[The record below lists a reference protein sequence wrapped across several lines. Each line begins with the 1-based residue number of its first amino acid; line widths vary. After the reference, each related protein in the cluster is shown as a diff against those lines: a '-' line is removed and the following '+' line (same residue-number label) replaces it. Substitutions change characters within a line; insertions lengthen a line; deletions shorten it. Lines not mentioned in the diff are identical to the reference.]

1 MGCGLSLAGLMVML
15 MPVLGVLVVLGV
27 DRRRGAF
34 LVFSSRSSPLLFPTL
49 LSLHLSPTFPSPSL
63 PPSSYSPP
71 QSIVLF
77 PPLSGERLPPPFR
90 SLPMTMVVVLVSCWW
105 FDG

>member
-34 LVFSSRSSPLLFPTL
+34 LVFSSRSSPSSFQPSSLFIFPLRFLRHPFLPPLILLPNPL
-49 LSLHLSPTFPSPSL
+49 CYSHLFRESASL
-63 PPSSYSPP
+63 PPSAPS
-71 QSIVLF
+71 Q
-77 PPLSGERLPPPFR
+77 
-90 SLPMTMVVVLVSCWW
+90 
-105 FDG
+105 